1 MDSRFRIASQD
12 TSREW
17 SDCMGENITTIKFL
31 KDSEGTIIAKIKE
44 DHKGRV
50 IDVITYN
57 DAQEQRWEIVETKT
71 QYDVWG
77 KK

>member
-1 MDSRFRIASQD
+1 MS
-12 TSREW
+12 
-17 SDCMGENITTIKFL
+17 ENITTIKFL
-31 KDSEGTIIAKIKE
+31 KDSKGTILAKIKE

-77 KK
+77 KSDAIK

>member
-1 MDSRFRIASQD
+1 
-12 TSREW
+12 
-17 SDCMGENITTIKFL
+17 MGENLTTIKFL

>member
-1 MDSRFRIASQD
+1 
-12 TSREW
+12 
-17 SDCMGENITTIKFL
+17 MGENITTIKFL
-31 KDSEGTIIAKIKE
+31 KDSKGTIIAKVKE
-44 DHKGRV
+44 DYKGRV

-57 DAQEQRWEIVETKT
+57 DAEEQRWEIVETKT

>member
-1 MDSRFRIASQD
+1 
-12 TSREW
+12 
-17 SDCMGENITTIKFL
+17 MGEGITTIKFL
-31 KDSEGTIIAKIKE
+31 KDSEGTIIAKVKE

-57 DAQEQRWEIVETKT
+57 DAEEQRWEIVETKT

>member
-1 MDSRFRIASQD
+1 
-12 TSREW
+12 
-17 SDCMGENITTIKFL
+17 MGEGITTIKFL
-31 KDSEGTIIAKIKE
+31 KDSKGTIIAKVKE

-57 DAQEQRWEIVETKT
+57 DAEEQRWEIVETKT

>member
-1 MDSRFRIASQD
+1 
-12 TSREW
+12 
-17 SDCMGENITTIKFL
+17 MGANITTIKFL
-31 KDSEGTIIAKIKE
+31 KDSEGTIIAKVKE

-77 KK
+77 KSDAIK

>member
-1 MDSRFRIASQD
+1 
-12 TSREW
+12 
-17 SDCMGENITTIKFL
+17 MGEGITTINFL
-31 KDSEGTIIAKIKE
+31 KDSEGTILAKIKE

-50 IDVITYN
+50 VDVITYN
-57 DAQEQRWEIVETKT
+57 DAEEQRWEIVETKT

>member
-1 MDSRFRIASQD
+1 
-12 TSREW
+12 
-17 SDCMGENITTIKFL
+17 MGENITTIKFL
-31 KDSEGTIIAKIKE
+31 KDSKGTIIAKVKE

>member
-1 MDSRFRIASQD
+1 
-12 TSREW
+12 
-17 SDCMGENITTIKFL
+17 MGEGITTIKFL
-31 KDSEGTIIAKIKE
+31 KDSEGTILAKIKE

-50 IDVITYN
+50 VDVITYN
-57 DAQEQRWEIVETKT
+57 DAEEQRWEIVETKT

>member
-1 MDSRFRIASQD
+1 MS
-12 TSREW
+12 
-17 SDCMGENITTIKFL
+17 ENITTIKFL
-31 KDSEGTIIAKIKE
+31 KDSKGTIIAKVKE

-77 KK
+77 KSDAIK

>member
-1 MDSRFRIASQD
+1 VS
-12 TSREW
+12 
-17 SDCMGENITTIKFL
+17 ENITTIKFL
-31 KDSEGTIIAKIKE
+31 KDSKGTILAKIKE

-77 KK
+77 KSDAIK

>member
-1 MDSRFRIASQD
+1 
-12 TSREW
+12 
-17 SDCMGENITTIKFL
+17 MGENITTIKFL

>member
-1 MDSRFRIASQD
+1 
-12 TSREW
+12 
-17 SDCMGENITTIKFL
+17 MGENITTIKFL
-31 KDSEGTIIAKIKE
+31 KDSKGTIIAKVKE

-77 KK
+77 KSDAIK

>member
-1 MDSRFRIASQD
+1 
-12 TSREW
+12 
-17 SDCMGENITTIKFL
+17 MGENITTIKFL
-31 KDSEGTIIAKIKE
+31 KDSEGTIIAKVKE

-57 DAQEQRWEIVETKT
+57 DAQEKRWEIVETKT

-77 KK
+77 KSDAIK